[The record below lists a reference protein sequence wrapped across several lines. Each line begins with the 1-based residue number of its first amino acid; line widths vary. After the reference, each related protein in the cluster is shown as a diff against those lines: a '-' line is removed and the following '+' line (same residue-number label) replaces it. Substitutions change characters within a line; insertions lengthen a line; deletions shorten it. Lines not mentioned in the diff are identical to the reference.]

1 MILASVTAAAFI
13 LMFLP
18 VFAFDFLEQ
27 RQRTAALR
35 LLARIGFTLAL
46 CCVAAGVAMLAGWA
60 DAGAATDPARLRA
73 IFGRDD
79 GSAEVAARAF
89 RYWPYGLIVAG
100 GFWAIVY
107 GTTHRAGRR
116 H

>member
-35 LLARIGFTLAL
+35 LLARIGFALAL
-46 CCVAAGVAMLAGWA
+46 YCVAAGIAMLAGWA
-60 DAGAATDPARLRA
+60 DAGAAAEPTGLQA
-73 IFGRDD
+73 ILVPND
-79 GSAEVAARAF
+79 GGAEVAARAF
-89 RYWPYGLIVAG
+89 RSWPYGLIVAG

-107 GTTHRAGRR
+107 GATHRAGRR
-116 H
+116 R

>member
-27 RQRTAALR
+27 RRRTAALR
-35 LLARIGFTLAL
+35 TLTWIGLALAL
-46 CCVAAGVAMLAGWA
+46 CCVASGVAMLAGLADGGAAA
-60 DAGAATDPARLRA
+60 DA
-73 IFGRDD
+73 
-79 GSAEVAARAF
+79 SEVAARAF

-100 GFWAIVY
+100 GFWVIVY
-107 GTTHRAGRR
+107 GATHRAGRR
-116 H
+116 G

>member
-1 MILASVTAAAFI
+1 MNLASVTAAAFI

-35 LLARIGFTLAL
+35 LLARIGFALAL
-46 CCVAAGVAMLAGWA
+46 YCVAAGIAMLAGWA
-60 DAGAATDPARLRA
+60 DAGAAAD
-73 IFGRDD
+73 
-79 GSAEVAARAF
+79 SSEVAARAF
-89 RYWPYGLIVAG
+89 HYWPYGLIVAG

-107 GTTHRAGRR
+107 GATHRAGRR
-116 H
+116 